1 MRREEIREKERKFL
15 ETLQKLQE
23 KDVRYLIAKH
33 RSLLPRHAVVGSFA
47 RVQNLIFDVIEGVE
61 YFIVV
66 SPKGSII
73 GLIKD
78 SDLIYL
84 LLAGETR
91 YSTFPPMAKLAIR
104 RHRVPIEEAAKFL
117 AEEVMR
123 KGPATIK
130 PDEKVWELL
139 ELMRRNRAHTII
151 IINEE
156 ERPLAVIDEE
166 TFLRIIKEELE
177 GVIKGEKSSGYS

>member
-1 MRREEIREKERKFL
+1 MRREEIRERERRFL
-15 ETLQKLQE
+15 ETLQELQE
-23 KDVRYLIAKH
+23 KDVKYLIVKH
-33 RSLLPRHAVVGSFA
+33 RSLLPRHAVVGSVA

-61 YFIVV
+61 YFVVV

-84 LLAGETR
+84 LLAGETH

-104 RHRVPIEEAAKFL
+104 RHKIPIEEAAKFI

-123 KGPATIK
+123 KGPPLVTIE
-130 PDEKVWELL
+130 EKIRELL

-151 IINEE
+151 IVDEK
-156 ERPLAVIDEE
+156 ERPLAVVDEE
-166 TFLRIIKEELE
+166 TFLKIVKKELE
-177 GVIKGEKSSGYS
+177 EVMKGKTH